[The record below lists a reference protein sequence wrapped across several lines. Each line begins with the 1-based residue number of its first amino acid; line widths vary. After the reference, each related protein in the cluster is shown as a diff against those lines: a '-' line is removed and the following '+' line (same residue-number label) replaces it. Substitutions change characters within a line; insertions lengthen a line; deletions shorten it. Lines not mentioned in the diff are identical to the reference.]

1 MTTPLSLITIFLLK
15 KQKHQLLFLLFIVP
29 FICNAQV
36 KVFYN
41 ARIFT
46 ADVNHPYAE
55 AIAINGKK
63 IVAVGR
69 NSEVI
74 KVAGA
79 AAEQLDCNGKFL
91 MPGFI
96 DSHNHGINAGK
107 GLTKANTSD
116 QLFTVNELVAYAKSM
131 LQKKEGLTGD
141 VLVIYGIN
149 ISTWAQLDELILQ
162 FNQDEFITQPVVLR
176 GSDGHTSWAN
186 NAMMKLANLNKKFI
200 QSLPAD
206 DKIYYGT
213 TKDGEPNGFVSEKGF
228 RTISNKL
235 VIETDFSIAAEKT
248 MEYNNGLGITAFLDP
263 TVSTL
268 NNTRINYMEWYRYL
282 NKSGKLTAHI
292 AGCVVPDLDDD
303 PQKQI
308 NKLKALQKK
317 YNAENFSII
326 GFKIFGDGV
335 IEHPTHTA
343 ALSIPYTGTNSK
355 GVLMFD
361 TKRFKRFAI
370 AADKQNLLV
379 HVHAIG
385 DRAVTETL
393 NVFEAVRKANGNNKI
408 PHSITH
414 LQIVLPSDFERFAK
428 LNVLASYQLLWA
440 FGDVTTID
448 IVKPYIDPSLYKWQY
463 PARSM
468 LQAGATICGA
478 SDWSVSSANP
488 FEAIYRA
495 ETRLGPLGVL
505 DSTQCMPRIDMLYAY
520 TINAAKAMMAE
531 KKIGSL
537 VPGKS
542 ADIIMLDRDILTIS
556 PEAMKETKVLWT
568 MFEGK
573 KVYEAAL
580 QK

>member
-1 MTTPLSLITIFLLK
+1 MNQQLLFIFVFFDK
-15 KQKHQLLFLLFIVP
+15 KQKHLQLLLLFILP

-46 ADVNHPYAE
+46 ADVNYPYAE

-63 IVAVGR
+63 IIAVGK
-69 NSEVI
+69 NAEVK

-79 AAEQLDCNGKFL
+79 AAEQIDCNGNFL

-96 DSHNHGINAGK
+96 DSHNHGINGGR

-116 QLFTVNELVAYAKSM
+116 QLFKVNELVDYAKSM

-162 FNQDEFITQPVVLR
+162 FNKDEFTTQPVVLR
-176 GSDGHTSWAN
+176 GSDGHTSWTN
-186 NAMMKLANLNKKFI
+186 NAMMKRAKLDKPFI
-200 QSLPAD
+200 QSLPPE

-213 TKDGEPNGFVSEKGF
+213 TQEGEPNGFVSEKGF
-228 RTISNKL
+228 RTISSKL
-235 VIETDFSIAAEKT
+235 VVETDFSIAAEKT

-268 NNTRINYMEWYRYL
+268 NNTRIDYMDWYRYL
-282 NKSGKLTAHI
+282 IKKGKLTAHI
-292 AGCVVPDLDDD
+292 AGCVVPDLEAD
-303 PQKQI
+303 PQQQI
-308 NKLKALQKK
+308 NSLKALQKK

-343 ALSIPYTGTNSK
+343 ALSIPYTGTSSK

-361 TKRFKRFAI
+361 PKKMKRFAI
-370 AADKQNLLV
+370 AADKENLLV

-414 LQIVLPSDFERFAK
+414 LQIVLPSDFERFGK
-428 LNVLASYQLLWA
+428 LNVLASCQLLWA

-448 IVKPYIDPSLYKWQY
+448 IVQPYIDPSLYKWQY

-505 DSTQCMPRIDMLYAY
+505 DSTQCMPRLEMLYAY
-520 TINAAKAMMAE
+520 TINAAKAMLAE

-537 VPGKS
+537 VQGKS

-556 PEAMKETKVLWT
+556 PEAMKQTRVLWT

-573 KVYEAAL
+573 KVYEVL
-580 QK
+580 QQ

>member
-1 MTTPLSLITIFLLK
+1 MHQFIFFFCKQQKYLL
-15 KQKHQLLFLLFIVP
+15 LLLLFILP
-29 FICNAQV
+29 FIGSAQV
-36 KVFYN
+36 KVLYN

-46 ADVNHPYAE
+46 ADPQHPYAE
-55 AIAINGKK
+55 AIAISGKK
-63 IVAVGR
+63 IIAVGK
-69 NSEVI
+69 NAEVK

-79 AAEQLDCNGKFL
+79 AAEQIDCNGNFL

-96 DSHNHGINAGK
+96 DSHNHGINGGR

-116 QLFTVNELVAYAKSM
+116 RLISVNELLVYAKNN

-149 ISTWAQLDELILQ
+149 ISTWAHLDELIVE
-162 FNQDEFITQPVVLR
+162 FNKDEFTTQPVVLR

-186 NAMMKLANLNKKFI
+186 NVMMKRAKLDEQFI
-200 QSLPAD
+200 QSLPSE

-213 TKDGEPNGFVSEKGF
+213 TKEGAPNGFVSEKGI
-228 RTISNKL
+228 RTITSKL
-235 VIETDFSIAAEKT
+235 IVETDFSKAAEKT

-268 NNTRINYMEWYRYL
+268 NNTRIDYMEWYGYL
-282 NKSGKLTAHI
+282 RKSGKLTAHI
-292 AGCVVPDLDDD
+292 AGCVVPDLEDD

-308 NKLKALQKK
+308 DQLKALQKK

-343 ALSIPYTGTNSK
+343 ALSLPYTGTNSK

-361 TKRFKRFAI
+361 PKRFKRFAI

-448 IVKPYIDPSLYKWQY
+448 IVKPYIHPTLYKWQY

-488 FEAIYRA
+488 FEAIYHA
-495 ETRLGPLGVL
+495 ETRRGPMGVL
-505 DSTQCMPRIDMLYAY
+505 DSTQCMPRLAMLYAY

-542 ADIIMLDRDILTIS
+542 ADIIMLDRDILTVT
-556 PEAMKETKVLWT
+556 PEAMRETRVLWT
-568 MFEGK
+568 MFQGK
-573 KVYEAAL
+573 KVYEAG
-580 QK
+580 QQ